1 MTQTVKAQRA
11 PSTNVNK
18 PSTMAR
24 ESGLAAVVRRLVGY
38 VVLIFFA
45 LVFIMPFV
53 LSLATAFKSL
63 PDIQANPVSLVADP
77 QFGGWTLEG
86 VRELNG
92 SRVSLPRWT
101 LNSVVVTVFVVLL
114 RITFGSLAGYALARL
129 RFPGR
134 GWIFALILA
143 VQAIPGIVLAIP
155 RFMVMKELGIINTY
169 AGMIIPL
176 AFDAFAIFLMKQFFE
191 QLPRELEEAAA
202 LDGASTWGTFRYVM
216 LPLAAPG
223 LIALT
228 ILSTQSAWNEFLH
241 ILIARIGR
249 PDLATLPVGLAG
261 LTAAFGQS
269 QPWNTIVAG
278 ALITIIP
285 IAIVFFIFQRYFVQ
299 GTAASAVKG

>member
-1 MTQTVKAQRA
+1 MTQVAKSRPASARA
-11 PSTNVNK
+11 TPA
-18 PSTMAR
+18 STMAR
-24 ESGLAAVVRRLVGY
+24 ERGPKAVGKRVVGY
-38 VVLIFFA
+38 AVLIFFA

-53 LSLATAFKSL
+53 LSLTTSFKSL

-77 QFGGWTLEG
+77 AFGGWTTEG
-86 VRELNG
+86 IEGLN
-92 SRVSLPRWT
+92 SSQVKLPRWT
-101 LNSVVVTVFVVLL
+101 VNSVIVTVLVVIL
-114 RITFGSLAGYALARL
+114 RITFGALAGYALARM

-134 GWIFALILA
+134 GFIFALILA
-143 VQAIPGIVLAIP
+143 VQAVPGIVLAIP
-155 RFMVMKELGIINTY
+155 RFMVMKQLGIINTY
-169 AGMIIPL
+169 AGMILPL
-176 AFDAFAIFLMKQFFE
+176 AFDAFGIFLMKQFFE

-202 LDGASTWGTFRYVM
+202 LDGASTFQTFRQVM

-228 ILSTQSAWNEFLH
+228 ILSIQGSWNEFLH

-249 PDLATLPVGLAG
+249 PDLMTLPVGLSTI
-261 LTAAFGQS
+261 TAAFGEA

-285 IAIVFFIFQRYFVQ
+285 IAIVFFVFQRYFVQ